1 MLNMLWPLLVLV
13 LPLPLVVRWL
23 IPPVK
28 TNGSAAMK
36 IPFYQA
42 VANESATVSGS
53 ARGWTMCLSILIW
66 CLLILAAT
74 RPQWTGD
81 PIDIPVA
88 GRDLMLAVDVSGSM
102 RENDMVVDNRRV
114 NRLVAV
120 KKVASDFVRR
130 RKGDRVGLI
139 LFGSR
144 AYLQTPLTLDRE
156 TVITLLKESEIGIA
170 GKRTAIGDA
179 IGLAVKRL
187 RVRARE
193 KSNRVLILLT
203 DGANTAGEL
212 PPDRAAGIAQEEG
225 ITIYTIGVGSERQ
238 ATGLMGSLS
247 FNSSMGID
255 EKTLQQIAQ
264 LTGGQ
269 YFRAHNTTGLEAI
282 YKKLDELEPIEDDDK
297 QFRPVSELFI
307 WPLGLALLMS
317 FILAAIFLSIS
328 LSRSH
333 STRVDD
339 AVPEAIRA

>member
-1 MLNMLWPLLVLV
+1 MLSMLWPLLVLV

-23 IPPVK
+23 TPPVK
-28 TNGSAAMK
+28 TNDSAAMK

-42 VANESATVSGS
+42 VANESATVYGS

-66 CLLILAAT
+66 CLLILAAA

-81 PIDIPVA
+81 PISIPVA

-102 RENDMVVDNRRV
+102 REKDMVVDDRRV

-130 RKGDRVGLI
+130 REGDRVGLI
-139 LFGSR
+139 LFGSS

-187 RVRARE
+187 RVRE

-203 DGANTAGEL
+203 DGTNTAGEL
-212 PPDRAAGIAQEEG
+212 SPSRAAGIAQEEG
-225 ITIYTIGVGSERQ
+225 ITIYTIGVGSEGQ
-238 ATGLMGSLS
+238 SNGLTGSLN
-247 FNSSMGID
+247 FNLSMGID
-255 EKTLQQIAQ
+255 EKTLLQIAQ
-264 LTGGQ
+264 QTGGQ
-269 YFRAHNTTGLEAI
+269 YFRARNTTGLEAI
-282 YKKLDELEPIEDDDK
+282 YKKLDELEPIEDDGK
-297 QFRPVSELFI
+297 QFRPISELFI

-317 FILAAIFLSIS
+317 FVLAAIFLSIS
-328 LSRSH
+328 LFGSR